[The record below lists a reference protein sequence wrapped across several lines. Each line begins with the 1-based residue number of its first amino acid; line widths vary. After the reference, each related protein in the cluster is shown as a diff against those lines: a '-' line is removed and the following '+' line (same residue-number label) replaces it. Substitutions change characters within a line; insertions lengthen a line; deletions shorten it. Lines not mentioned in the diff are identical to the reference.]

1 MIKKI
6 YGVFDK
12 IRSIGIIG
20 VFSFM
25 VLLSLLQI
33 FLRYFSFLGIRLFAW
48 GDEIIRL
55 SSIWV
60 VFLAASLGVKEG
72 AHLSV
77 AFFLEKYVP
86 KKIMVIIQ
94 KIANVILILVLVYL
108 TYFGSKYALRATGKT
123 LQNIDMSIA
132 WFYAAIPV
140 GCFCLLIDYLLIL
153 IYGEHPYSRK
163 KRKADKEDK
172 NKVS

>member
-6 YGVFDK
+6 YGALDK
-12 IRSIGIIG
+12 IRAVGIVSI
-20 VFSFM
+20 FSFM
-25 VLLSLLQI
+25 LLLSLLQI
-33 FLRYFSFLGIRLFAW
+33 FLRYFSFMGFRLFTW
-48 GDEIIRL
+48 GDEIVRL

-77 AFFLEKYVP
+77 AFFLEKYIR
-86 KKIMVIIQ
+86 KDIMVIIQ
-94 KIANVILILVLVYL
+94 KIANVIVTLVLVYL
-108 TYFGSKYALRATGKT
+108 MYFGSKYALNAIGKT
-123 LQNIDMSIA
+123 LQNTDMSIA

-140 GCFCLLIDYLLIL
+140 GCFYLLIDYLLIL

-163 KRKADKEDK
+163 KIKA
-172 NKVS
+172 NK